1 MSCLKLTLCNLTSF
15 LLEPIC
21 PSLKESHIKIWTLDS
36 KSNFYEDVS
45 SILSKL
51 IAVIWKLQTVLRR
64 DSIATINKAF
74 IRPHLD
80 YIDVIYDKM
89 FNECWDINPELAQY
103 HAALNVKDATWRT
116 NTVKLYS
123 DVLSEIHLVQL
134 NIVSTKKS
142 VRA

>member
-1 MSCLKLTLCNLTSF
+1 M
-15 LLEPIC
+15 
-21 PSLKESHIKIWTLDS
+21 
-36 KSNFYEDVS
+36 
-45 SILSKL
+45 SKL

-64 DSIATINKAF
+64 DSITTINKAF

-80 YIDVIYDKM
+80 YIDVIYDKI
-89 FNECWDINPELAQY
+89 FNECWHINPELAQY
-103 HAALNVKDATWRT
+103 HAALNIKDATRRT